1 MRFEW
6 KPEKNAWLRE
16 HRRISF
22 EEIVV
27 HRGRGDVWK
36 TSPHPNPEKYPHQ
49 SIAFVIVDEYIFL
62 VPFDVAGDVIHL
74 RTEGDQPDVAAARW
88 ALERKLLPHP
98 GHQLGPGNP
107 GGVVRARL

>member
-27 HRGRGDVWK
+27 HLCRGDVWK

-49 SIAFVIVDEYIFL
+49 SIAFVVVD
-62 VPFDVAGDVIHL
+62 
-74 RTEGDQPDVAAARW
+74 
-88 ALERKLLPHP
+88 
-98 GHQLGPGNP
+98 
-107 GGVVRARL
+107 

>member
-1 MRFEW
+1 MRFEL

-27 HRGRGDVWK
+27 HLGRGDVWK

-49 SIAFVIVDEYIFL
+49 SIAFVVVDEYIFL

-74 RTEGDQPDVAAARW
+74 RTIIPS
-88 ALERKLLPHP
+88 RKATRQYMQEKRSRP
-98 GHQLGPGNP
+98 
-107 GGVVRARL
+107 

>member
-27 HRGRGDVWK
+27 HLGRGDVWK
-36 TSPHPNPEKYPHQ
+36 TSSHPNPKKYPHQ
-49 SIAFVIVDEYIFL
+49 
-62 VPFDVAGDVIHL
+62 
-74 RTEGDQPDVAAARW
+74 
-88 ALERKLLPHP
+88 
-98 GHQLGPGNP
+98 
-107 GGVVRARL
+107 

>member
-27 HRGRGDVWK
+27 HLGRGDVWK
-36 TSPHPNPEKYPHQ
+36 TSSHPNPKKYPHQ
-49 SIAFVIVDEYIFL
+49 LIAFVIVDEYIFL
-62 VPFDVAGDVIHL
+62 VPLDVAGDVIHL
-74 RTEGDQPDVAAARW
+74 RTIIPSGKATQQYLQEKRSRP
-88 ALERKLLPHP
+88 
-98 GHQLGPGNP
+98 
-107 GGVVRARL
+107 